1 MNKLIGV
8 AVKSVVGF
16 GANLTEKSTIVYL
29 SKGAS
34 RAAVAGVCG
43 TTLMGMTVIVAGTY
57 LISKIIE
64 EKEIEIKIGNFEI
77 KK

>member
-1 MNKLIGV
+1 MNKLVAV
-8 AVKSVVGF
+8 AVKGVVGL
-16 GANLTEKSTIVYL
+16 GAKVAEKSTIVYL

-34 RAAVAGVCG
+34 RAAIAGVCG

-64 EKEIEIKIGNFEI
+64 DKEIEIKIGNFEI